1 MLSDLCQTNTSLILI
16 KSNDPKMNKLNQ
28 LNGFYRSDLRFD
40 ISKSKSE
47 VITDLKKR
55 QLASEAEKLDIL
67 KIQSILMRALK
78 AALTSKD
85 LVSWSDHV
93 SLITPAISIFARK
106 ALIRCLA
113 TNSNLYR
120 WGRSETDACPH
131 CKQVETE
138 NHVLNNCSISALQ
151 DRYTWRHNAVLK
163 QLVEKIQ
170 SALCRTDEMFVGL
183 PGHKNPSTV
192 FNGMRPDIN
201 AIHNGRV
208 SILELT
214 CCYEK
219 IFEASKSYKVDK
231 YKN

>member
-78 AALTSKD
+78 AALTSKE

-106 ALIRCLA
+106 PLIRCLA

-120 WGRSETDACPH
+120 WGRSET
-131 CKQVETE
+131 
-138 NHVLNNCSISALQ
+138 VLIVNK
-151 DRYTWRHNAVLK
+151 LK
-163 QLVEKIQ
+163 RKTM
-170 SALCRTDEMFVGL
+170 S
-183 PGHKNPSTV
+183 
-192 FNGMRPDIN
+192 
-201 AIHNGRV
+201 
-208 SILELT
+208 
-214 CCYEK
+214 
-219 IFEASKSYKVDK
+219 
-231 YKN
+231 